1 MPSVS
6 RLGLFVTAASIP
18 ALVAAQTAPAAQA
31 APVTPLA
38 TSTAGKQVFVLA
50 DFARFAPRTA
60 LDMLVQVPGFS
71 INQADQD
78 RGLGQASENVLLN
91 GQRVANKSGGAVA
104 ELRKINAADVER
116 IEIVEAAQLGIAG
129 LTGQVANV
137 VVKADRKSHGQ
148 FEWKPDIRAHY
159 AHPRWDAGSI
169 SYNDKVGPVT
179 YTLALNGSS
188 GRGAFGGPIEI
199 SDGNGQVFERRHEVL
214 WSDFTGPKF
223 SLTTALDGPGSS
235 VGNLIVY
242 YQPYWS
248 RMQLRD
254 RRTRTDGDDRG
265 RLIRQKQ
272 YGYITEANGDYAFAL
287 GPGRLKLIGLKHFEH
302 EPTRTTQVT
311 SYDSGRPADG
321 VRFDRDVRVK
331 ETVGRAEYDFK
342 LGKNTL
348 QLSLERADNSLAQV
362 GRFFALDPQG
372 AFVEQPLPD
381 GTGIVRERRY
391 ESLVTFGRALTPKL
405 DLQLVG
411 GAEVSH
417 LELVGSNLPA
427 RKFFRPK
434 GSVTLGWRPTKAW
447 DISLKLNRKV
457 GQISFY
463 DFLDQPKLSDDRN
476 NAGNAL
482 LVPPQS
488 WQLQLEAA
496 RELGKWGKTRL
507 KLYGH
512 RITDIVDIIPIGP
525 DGQGVGNLPSATR
538 VGFESISTINFDP
551 FGWHGAKVDLT
562 FGAERT
568 RVRDPLTREWRPI
581 SGSSDRWATLSFRH
595 DIPKSNWAYGTEL
608 NYGHVVPYYYL
619 TEVDRQWEG
628 PVFDETFIENKN
640 VAGLTVRLAVAN
652 LLNARH
658 REERFV
664 YAGRRNTNPLLFRQS
679 ANQLIGP
686 ILALSVKGSF

>member
-6 RLGLFVTAASIP
+6 RLGLFVTAACLP
-18 ALVAAQTAPAAQA
+18 TLAAAQA
-31 APVTPLA
+31 APTVPLA
-38 TSTAGKQVFVLA
+38 TSTAGKQVFVPA

-71 INQADQD
+71 IREADQD

-104 ELRKINAADVER
+104 ELKKINAADVER

-137 VVKADRKSHGQ
+137 VIKANRKANGQ
-148 FEWKPDIRAHY
+148 FEWKPDVRAHY

-169 SYNDKVGPVT
+169 SYNDHLGPLD

-188 GRGAFGGPIEI
+188 GRGAFGGPVLI
-199 SDGNGQVFERRHEVL
+199 SDGAGALVERRHETL

-223 SLTTALDGPGSS
+223 SLTTKLDGPGSS

-248 RMQLRD
+248 RMELKD
-254 RRTRTDGDDRG
+254 RRIRVDGDDRG
-265 RLIRQKQ
+265 RTIRQKQ
-272 YGYITEANGDYAFAL
+272 DGYITEANGDYSFAL

-302 EPTRTTQVT
+302 EPTLTTQVT
-311 SYDSGRPADG
+311 AYDSGRPADG
-321 VRFDRDVRVK
+321 VRFNRDVRVK
-331 ETVGRAEYDFK
+331 ETVGRAEYDWK
-342 LGKNTL
+342 MGRNTL
-348 QLSLERADNSLAQV
+348 QWSFERADNSLSQV
-362 GRFFALDPQG
+362 GRLFTLDTG
-372 AFVEQPLPD
+372 GDFVEQPLPD
-381 GTGIVRERRY
+381 GTGTVRERRY
-391 ESLVTFGRALTPKL
+391 ESLVTVGRALSPKL

-417 LELVGSNLPA
+417 LELVGSGQPA

-463 DFLDQPKLSDDRN
+463 DFLDQPRLADDRN

-488 WQLQLEAA
+488 WQLELQAA
-496 RELGKWGKTRL
+496 RTLGPWGKTRL
-507 KLYGH
+507 RVYAH
-512 RITDIVDIIPIGP
+512 RITDIVDIIPIGT
-525 DGQGVGNLPSATR
+525 DGQGIGNLPSAKR
-538 VGFESISTINFDP
+538 YGFESISTINFDP
-551 FGWHGAKVDLT
+551 LGLKGAKLDLT

-568 RVRDPLTREWRPI
+568 RVRDPLTGEPRPI
-581 SGSSDRWATLSFRH
+581 SGNTDRWASAAFRH
-595 DIPKSNWAYGTEL
+595 DVPKTPWAYGAEFS
-608 NYGHVVPYYYL
+608 YSHVVPYFYL

-628 PVFDETFIENKN
+628 PVFDSWYVENKD
-640 VAGLTVRLAVAN
+640 VAGLTIRWSVEN
-652 LLNARH
+652 LFNARH

-664 YAGRRNTNPLLFRQS
+664 YDGRRNARPLLFRQS

-686 ILALSVKGSF
+686 IFAMSVKGSF